1 MIANPIREYLVNYGR
16 AGDFSRF
23 VTASPHEFCR
33 GERVVV
39 RTARGLELGTVL
51 REATAM
57 QGRVLKHL
65 GAGDLVRA
73 ATAADET
80 AYRDNQE
87 RGHQLFQTVRARV
100 AAEQMP
106 LEILD
111 LDLLLDQQAVV
122 LQYLAWEQRGFD
134 DFWSDLSHTLGI
146 KLVLEDL
153 ATPPE
158 PAGCGEPN
166 CGKTNGGCTD
176 CSSGGG
182 CSTGS
187 CGSKGDVDL
196 RDYFG
201 HLRTKM
207 EKEPRRIGL
216 L

>member
-1 MIANPIREYLVNYGR
+1 MIANPVREYLVSYGR

-23 VTASPHEFCR
+23 VTAVPREYCR
-33 GERVVV
+33 ADRVVV

-51 REATAM
+51 RPATPL

-65 GAGDLVRA
+65 GAGELVRPA
-73 ATAADET
+73 APADEI
-80 AYRDNQE
+80 AFRDNQALSQ
-87 RGHQLFQTVRARV
+87 QLFETARAKV
-100 AAEQMP
+100 AGEQLP

-111 LDLLLDQQAVV
+111 LDLLLDGKAVV

-134 DFWSDLSHTLGI
+134 DFWTSLSHALGLQ
-146 KLVLEDL
+146 LVLEDL

-166 CGKTNGGCTD
+166 CGKANGGCTD

-187 CGSKGDVDL
+187 CGSKGGVDM
-196 RDYFG
+196 RDYFS
-201 HLRTKM
+201 HLRDKM
-207 EKEPRRIGL
+207 EQDRRIGL